1 MLLFAYLSSSQA
13 LADRRRTAVV
23 CFFVYAL
30 LITHLPLAMGV
41 ALQKDDKETES
52 VVVTFDELKA
62 DGILGNPVG
71 RYASDAYRTQH
82 GLWIDRTCQ
91 LMGTPVVGEEVQ
103 LTDPMA
109 AWEALGGA
117 DQPYVSPF
125 NMIVAAGGAIAIFC
139 FPLSSRS
146 TRYRFAAIGF
156 PKDRIESVSS
166 FCSRW

>member
-62 DGILGNPVG
+62 DGILGIQLDVTLPMLIG
-71 RYASDAYRTQH
+71 RNTGYGSGPAS
-82 GLWIDRTCQ
+82 
-91 LMGTPVVGEEVQ
+91 
-103 LTDPMA
+103 
-109 AWEALGGA
+109 
-117 DQPYVSPF
+117 
-125 NMIVAAGGAIAIFC
+125 
-139 FPLSSRS
+139 
-146 TRYRFAAIGF
+146 
-156 PKDRIESVSS
+156 
-166 FCSRW
+166 